1 MDPYIYLSQRVRQIV
16 YDDSVRQPLDRMFRE
31 PMTANGEVAE
41 KANLIGAN
49 ILAGGCSGAYFVPYV
64 TGAIR

>member
-1 MDPYIYLSQRVRQIV
+1 
-16 YDDSVRQPLDRMFRE
+16 MFRE